1 MTVKD
6 RMKRSKISKI
16 TTYHY
21 VKFVGRL
28 LLCLAVICYYIV
40 KKVDNTQID
49 PLLDGIKSNKYLGAT
64 LLGIWVIFVIETLL
78 RFFPSKL
85 ESIGCQ
91 KQFKRNYIPEEPTE
105 KPIKQSGW
113 RTFAVTVA
121 WIALNAVFV
130 TLYFTKVID
139 GGVLIILS
147 LLYSVGDMVCILFFC
162 PFQVLFMKNRCC
174 VSCRIYN
181 WDYPMMF
188 TPIVFIKNAF
198 CISIFVLALALVV
211 VWEILYRKYPERFC
225 RNTNKSLS
233 CANCKEKLC
242 KHKTHLQS
250 FIKKFRP

>member
-85 ESIGCQ
+85 GS
-91 KQFKRNYIPEEPTE
+91 KKTE
-105 KPIKQSGW
+105 
-113 RTFAVTVA
+113 
-121 WIALNAVFV
+121 
-130 TLYFTKVID
+130 
-139 GGVLIILS
+139 
-147 LLYSVGDMVCILFFC
+147 
-162 PFQVLFMKNRCC
+162 NRG
-174 VSCRIYN
+174 
-181 WDYPMMF
+181 
-188 TPIVFIKNAF
+188 K
-198 CISIFVLALALVV
+198 
-211 VWEILYRKYPERFC
+211 
-225 RNTNKSLS
+225 
-233 CANCKEKLC
+233 
-242 KHKTHLQS
+242 
-250 FIKKFRP
+250 

>member
-6 RMKRSKISKI
+6 RMKRSKTSKI

-121 WIALNAVFV
+121 WISLNAVFV

-198 CISIFVLALALVV
+198 LHFNICFSFGASSGMGDFISQVSGKILQEYQQIALVRQ
-211 VWEILYRKYPERFC
+211 L
-225 RNTNKSLS
+225 
-233 CANCKEKLC
+233 
-242 KHKTHLQS
+242 
-250 FIKKFRP
+250 